1 MGRVGAC
8 LRCARCAQ
16 SSRDAARVCKSNYI
30 YNTSAHAVDFFT
42 PNFAPNETTAPP
54 SRHPSSP
61 NTCRRPALAVETC
74 RRQALLVRS
83 LTCFLT
89 RAVIL
94 SGHTLSKLVGI
105 AIGRKA
111 TRPRS
116 WRLGGQSVLIA
127 VVELHTEA
135 NFHILQPASAAVYS
149 VLGLNPSSHSHK
161 DHILQ
166 RNGKP
171 PAGAC
176 GPMRAQRNT
185 SNTRVATSDKNKNR
199 RGAT

>member
-1 MGRVGAC
+1 MCVKVTIFTTP
-8 LRCARCAQ
+8 LRTRSTFLPQ
-16 SSRDAARVCKSNYI
+16 TSRRTK
-30 YNTSAHAVDFFT
+30 
-42 PNFAPNETTAPP
+42 PLRRPRP
-54 SRHPSSP
+54 SRLRTSP